1 MIIYEN
7 EELLREVQTDM
18 SVIPAN
24 TLTFSE
30 NALYVAEAV
39 ERDFNEMFE
48 TIGVNELAVF
58 ESTGM
63 QIVYEGKTLKDF
75 KDTVINFFKQAWA
88 KIKAFFESA
97 LVKFQS
103 FSKEVKKMIPEIKE
117 SDLEALP
124 KDKTFGKTHEF
135 EELNKSLM
143 VLGSYGDNAIDYASK
158 VSDQFEKLSKQDGLD
173 SKQVA
178 EKANE
183 LEKDICSKVSG
194 IPNVDNSSEM
204 TKAIGK
210 KLLGEE
216 IEADLEFVKK
226 NLTTIRNIVVAGS
239 PVKSI
244 KESYKKSR
252 KFIDDQIKTIKGYTD
267 ERIKVSNSEIKVIR
281 SIMHCLTQANG
292 KGLDVAKR
300 QFNEYRNIL
309 VRVAVALGKE
319 KKVANESTT
328 TPYSAQLDLIEAAFN
343 F

>member
-30 NALYVAEAV
+30 NALYVAEVV

-48 TIGVNELAVF
+48 AIGVNELAVF

-117 SDLEALP
+117 SDLAALP

-135 EELNKSLM
+135 EELNNSIL
-143 VLGSYGDNAIDYASK
+143 VLGKYGDNAKDYASK

-173 SKQVA
+173 SKQIA
-178 EKANE
+178 EKADE

-204 TKAIGK
+204 IKAIGK
-210 KLLGEE
+210 ELLGEE
-216 IEADLEFVKK
+216 VEADCEFVKK

-252 KFIDDQIKTIKGYTD
+252 SFIDDQIKTIKGYTD
-267 ERIKVSNSEIKVIR
+267 ERAKVASSELRVIK
-281 SIMHCLTQANG
+281 SIMHCMNQANG

-309 VRVAVALGKE
+309 VRVAIALGKTN
-319 KKVANESTT
+319 KKATNESTS
-328 TPYSAQLDLIEAAFN
+328 YSAQLDLIEAAFD